1 MSINKQLG
9 EILMKTVSTSPP
21 QCDMPSLLSI
31 LLEARA
37 PLEFASLGLNFHS
50 LSTAPKGDGRP
61 VMLVPGYLAS
71 DISMRPLG
79 AYLTHLDYK
88 VFYPEM
94 GRNMGKVN
102 TDMRRLGN
110 RAESICAELDGHKVT
125 LIGWSLGGVITRE
138 AARLFPDAV
147 REVITLGTPIIGGPK
162 FTSVGKQYVTA
173 NNIDLDA
180 FELDVHHRN
189 SIGFKQ
195 AITSIYS
202 KTDGVVGWQAS
213 VDTYNKHAN
222 NIEVSS
228 SHLGLGVNPQVWKII
243 AETLH
248 NASSPAN

>member
-1 MSINKQLG
+1 MSINNELG
-9 EILMKTVSTSPP
+9 EILLNTTSTSPP
-21 QCDMPSLLSI
+21 QCNTPSLMSI

-37 PLEFASLGLNFHS
+37 PLEFASLGLYFHS
-50 LSTAPKGDGRP
+50 LSIAPKGDGRP
-61 VMLVPGYLAS
+61 VLLVPGYLAGA
-71 DISMRPLG
+71 ISMRPLG
-79 AYLTHLDYK
+79 AFLTHLGYK

-102 TDMRRLGN
+102 TDMHKLGN
-110 RAESICAELDGHKVT
+110 RAESICTELDGHKVT

-138 AARLFPDAV
+138 TARLFPEAV

-162 FTSVGKQYVTA
+162 FTSIGKQYVAA
-173 NNIDLDA
+173 NNIDVDA

-213 VDTYNKHAN
+213 VDIYNKHAN

-243 AETLH
+243 AETL
-248 NASSPAN
+248 NKTSSPAN